1 MRPIQEQLPLDLW
14 IPRELI
20 WVWWNLQ
27 KFPETTAKKV
37 EKLVN
42 SSQNHNFNFWN
53 YSSYK
58 IEVENGKISKIY
70 FSVWEN
76 KFLVYLKNYD
86 FSKKEIK
93 RFDYTE
99 TNKDDREKFIED
111 ISVKNLKIL
120 WIQKKVK
127 VWYGEFKESPNYFRY
142 LWVDYNWL
150 RAFIEKLLENYH
162 K

>member
-14 IPRELI
+14 TPRELI
-20 WVWWNLQ
+20 WVWWNLK
-27 KFPETTAKKV
+27 KFPETTVKKV

-42 SSQNHNFNFWN
+42 SSQNYNFNHWN

-58 IEVENGKISKIY
+58 IEIENEKVSKIY

-76 KFLVYLKNYD
+76 KFLVYLNYD
-86 FSKKEIK
+86 FFKKEIK

-99 TNKDDREKFIED
+99 TNKDDREIFIEE
-111 ISVKNLKIL
+111 IILKNLKIL

-127 VWYGEFKESPNYFRY
+127 VWYGEFKKNPNYFRY

-150 RAFIEKLLENYH
+150 RVFIEKLLKNYH